1 MLEFQAWAKPIF
13 LTIVKMT
20 EASTVKDGLN
30 LLIVTQAHEKWEQLY
45 PLAYYS
51 ALTETWFS
59 KICQQFNKKVEG
71 RWVNKGMEFH
81 EHPENFLERLLNS
94 QQLHKNAMKN
104 KERFQTALRRC
115 NNKQVSNGAERA
127 NQEIVL
133 RNHAVIKRFFKT
145 TYFFAN
151 ICHLRE
157 FWICSYLSLWSG
169 SRIFDW

>member
-1 MLEFQAWAKPIF
+1 
-13 LTIVKMT
+13 
-20 EASTVKDGLN
+20 
-30 LLIVTQAHEKWEQLY
+30 
-45 PLAYYS
+45 
-51 ALTETWFS
+51 
-59 KICQQFNKKVEG
+59 
-71 RWVNKGMEFH
+71 MEFH

-94 QQLHKNAMKN
+94 QQLHKNVMKN

-157 FWICSYLSLWSG
+157 F
-169 SRIFDW
+169 